1 MNSSISFENKK
12 NIILAARKAVE
23 LELFKKTSFD
33 PDLTDSFFDKKSGIF
48 VTIHKKGKLRGCI
61 GYIEGFMPIREAIY
75 DLALSAA
82 FRDPRF
88 NPLSTE
94 EYPHIDF
101 EISILSPIERINS
114 IDEIIIGEDG
124 LIITKGMKRGLLLP
138 QVATENNM
146 SKEEFLS
153 HTCMKAGLSPNE
165 WKSSEVQI
173 EKFSAVIIRENEF
186 VSMN

>member
-1 MNSSISFENKK
+1 MNLSISFENKK

-23 LELFKKTSFD
+23 TELFNKSSLI
-33 PDLTDSFFDKKSGIF
+33 PDLSDSFFDQKTGIF
-48 VTIHKKGKLRGCI
+48 VTIHKNGKLRGCI
-61 GYIEGFMPIREAIY
+61 GYIEGFMPIREAIL
-75 DLALSAA
+75 DLAMSAA

-88 NPLSTE
+88 QPLSPD
-94 EYPHIDF
+94 EYKLVDF
-101 EISILSPIERINS
+101 EISILSPIERIKS

-173 EKFSAVIIRENEF
+173 EKFSAVIIRENEIKS
-186 VSMN
+186 VI

>member
-12 NIILAARKAVE
+12 NIILAVRKAVE
-23 LELFKKTSFD
+23 TEIFKKTSFN
-33 PDLTDSFFDKKSGIF
+33 PDLSDSFFDNKTGIF
-48 VTIHKKGKLRGCI
+48 VTIHKNGKLRGCI

-88 NPLSTE
+88 PPLSAE
-94 EYPHIDF
+94 EYQLIDF
-101 EISILSPIERINS
+101 EISILSPIEKINS
-114 IDEIIIGEDG
+114 IEEIIIGEDG

-146 SKEEFLS
+146 TKEEFLS

-165 WKSSEVQI
+165 WKSSGVQI
-173 EKFSAVIIRENEF
+173 EKFSAVVLKENEL
-186 VSMN
+186 

>member
-1 MNSSISFENKK
+1 MNLSISFENKK

-23 LELFKKTSFD
+23 LQLFKKTSFD

-88 NPLSTE
+88 NP
-94 EYPHIDF
+94 
-101 EISILSPIERINS
+101 
-114 IDEIIIGEDG
+114 
-124 LIITKGMKRGLLLP
+124 
-138 QVATENNM
+138 V
-146 SKEEFLS
+146 
-153 HTCMKAGLSPNE
+153 
-165 WKSSEVQI
+165 
-173 EKFSAVIIRENEF
+173 
-186 VSMN
+186 

>member
-1 MNSSISFENKK
+1 MNLSISFENKK

-23 LELFKKTSFD
+23 TELFKKTSFF
-33 PDLTDSFFDKKSGIF
+33 PDLTDSFFDNKSGIF
-48 VTIHKKGKLRGCI
+48 VTIHKSGKLRGCI

-88 NPLSTE
+88 PPLSSE
-94 EYPHIDF
+94 EYKHIDF
-101 EISILSPIERINS
+101 EISILSPIKQINS
-114 IDEIIIGEDG
+114 IDEINVGEDG

-146 SKEEFLS
+146 TKDEFLS

-173 EKFSAVIIRENEF
+173 EKFSAVIIKENELE
-186 VSMN
+186 S

>member
-1 MNSSISFENKK
+1 
-12 NIILAARKAVE
+12 
-23 LELFKKTSFD
+23 
-33 PDLTDSFFDKKSGIF
+33 
-48 VTIHKKGKLRGCI
+48 
-61 GYIEGFMPIREAIY
+61 
-75 DLALSAA
+75 
-82 FRDPRF
+82 
-88 NPLSTE
+88 
-94 EYPHIDF
+94 
-101 EISILSPIERINS
+101 
-114 IDEIIIGEDG
+114 
-124 LIITKGMKRGLLLP
+124 MKRGLLLP